1 MRKFFAA
8 LMALVA
14 AMAVLSYG
22 SGQPPRATFTP
33 QVPSAPRTDGSR
45 VFLDRA
51 DMLYKERAD
60 SFMIVAGNVK
70 FTKGPM
76 TMTCDS
82 AHYFAESESFDA
94 FGNIVMEQGDTL
106 FIYAD
111 ELNYRGPE
119 QVCYLYA
126 SPGNKVRMINRD
138 VTLETDE
145 FVYDLAIN
153 LGYYTVGGVLYDP
166 QNRLVSREGE
176 YDPARKEANFY
187 MDVHL
192 TSEGRTDTLN
202 IYSDT
207 LYYNTVTHIAEL
219 TSPSIIVN
227 RRGTIYTTDGL
238 YDTDLDTAVL
248 YRRSTIKTPE
258 GRTMTADSI
267 YYDRATGIG
276 ECFGAMVLT
285 DSARHA
291 SLAADYGF
299 FNQLTDSAYAVGN
312 LLIKEYGQG
321 DTLYLHGGQLNAYR
335 VIDSTEVAAMP
346 ADTVAGTPA
355 RAAYFVADTNNVAD
369 IWPRVRFYR
378 SDMQGICDSMRVT
391 RSDTTMRMYISPVVW
406 SEERQVYGN
415 IIEIHTNDST
425 IDEARLPDF
434 GFCSQRIV
442 DDYYDQ
448 LSGKEMI
455 ARFEGGEMRRL
466 DISGNVEFIL
476 FPEEADSTFNKMV
489 TATSSF
495 LTATFRDRTTEY
507 IKMWPETAGK
517 VTPLFMLR
525 RSMLYLPK
533 FKLFEGVRPVSPADV
548 MTVPPAMDAL
558 MEAAGRPAQSPRVP
572 VADLSAV
579 QDLSVVPGKSDET
592 GASGEPQPPAAD

>member
-14 AMAVLSYG
+14 AMAVLSY
-22 SGQPPRATFTP
+22 SAGQTPAERATFTP
-33 QVPSAPRTDGSR
+33 QVPTASRADDSR
-45 VFLDRA
+45 VFLERA
-51 DMLYKERAD
+51 DVLYKERYD

-76 TMTCDS
+76 IMTCDS
-82 AHYFAESESFDA
+82 AHYFAASESFDA

-126 SPGNKVRMINRD
+126 EPGNKVRLINRD

-153 LGYYTVGGVLYDP
+153 LGYYTVGGVLFDQ

-176 YDPARKEANFY
+176 YDPTRKEANFY
-187 MDVHL
+187 LDVHL
-192 TSEGRTDTLN
+192 TSNGR
-202 IYSDT
+202 SDT
-207 LYYNTVTHIAEL
+207 LVIFSDTLHYNTTTHIAEL
-219 TSPSIIVN
+219 TSPSEIIN
-227 RRGTIYTTDGL
+227 RRGTIYTSDGL
-238 YDTDLDTAVL
+238 YDTDMDTAVL
-248 YRRSTIKTPE
+248 YRRSTVKTPT
-258 GRTMTADSI
+258 GRSVTADSI
-267 YYDRATGIG
+267 YYDRRIGIG
-276 ECFGAMVLT
+276 ECFGDMVLL
-285 DSARHA
+285 DSARQA

-299 FNQLTDSAYAVGN
+299 FNQMTDSAYAVGN
-312 LLIKEYGQG
+312 LLIKEYSQG

-335 VIDSTEVAAMP
+335 VIDSVEVAAVP
-346 ADTVAGTPA
+346 ADTVLGTPA
-355 RAAYFVADTNNVAD
+355 REAYFRADTSNVAD
-369 IWPRVRFYR
+369 VWPRVRFYR
-378 SDMQGICDSMRVT
+378 SDMQGVCDSMRVT
-391 RSDTTMRMYISPVVW
+391 SADTTMRMYIAPVVW
-406 SEERQVYGN
+406 SEERQIFGN
-415 IIEIHTNDST
+415 LIEIHMNDST

-442 DDYYDQ
+442 DDYYSQ
-448 LSGKEMI
+448 LSGKEML
-455 ARFEGGEMRRL
+455 AKFEDGEISRL

-476 FPEEADSTFNKMV
+476 FPEESDSTFNKMV

-495 LTATFRDRTTEY
+495 LTAKFRGRTTEY
-507 IKMWPETAGK
+507 VKMWPETSGK
-517 VTPLFMLR
+517 VTPLFLLR

-548 MTVPPAMDAL
+548 MVVPPAMDAL
-558 MEAAGRPAQSPRVP
+558 MQEAGRPSSSAQ
-572 VADLSAV
+572 
-579 QDLSVVPGKSDET
+579 PG
-592 GASGEPQPPAAD
+592 GASARKPMDISRASSRQLDTLTAP

>member
-8 LMALVA
+8 LIALVA

-22 SGQPPRATFTP
+22 AGQAPAERATFTP
-33 QVPSAPRTDGSR
+33 QVPTASRADDSR

-51 DMLYKERAD
+51 DVLYKERSD

-76 TMTCDS
+76 IMTCDS
-82 AHYFAESESFDA
+82 AHYFAGSESFDA

-126 SPGNKVRMINRD
+126 EPGNKVRLINRD

-153 LGYYTVGGVLYDP
+153 LGYYTVGGVLFDQ

-176 YDPARKEANFY
+176 YDPTRKEANFY
-187 MDVHL
+187 LDVHL
-192 TSEGRTDTLN
+192 TSNGR
-202 IYSDT
+202 SDT
-207 LYYNTVTHIAEL
+207 LVIFSDTLHYNTTTHIAEL
-219 TSPSIIVN
+219 TSPSEIIN
-227 RRGTIYTTDGL
+227 RRGTIYTSDGL
-238 YDTDLDTAVL
+238 YDTDMDTAVL
-248 YRRSTIKTPE
+248 YRRSTVKTPT
-258 GRTMTADSI
+258 GRSVTADSI
-267 YYDRATGIG
+267 YYDRRIGIG
-276 ECFGAMVLT
+276 ECFGAMVLL
-285 DSARHA
+285 DSARQA

-299 FNQLTDSAYAVGN
+299 FNQMTDSAYAVGN
-312 LLIKEYGQG
+312 LLIKEYSQG

-335 VIDSTEVAAMP
+335 VIDSVEVAAVP
-346 ADTVAGTPA
+346 ADTVLGTPA
-355 RAAYFVADTNNVAD
+355 REAYFRADTSNVAD
-369 IWPRVRFYR
+369 VWPRVRFYR
-378 SDMQGICDSMRVT
+378 SDMQGVCDSMRVT
-391 RSDTTMRMYISPVVW
+391 SADTTMRMYIAPVVW
-406 SEERQVYGN
+406 SEERQIFGN
-415 IIEIHTNDST
+415 LIEIHMNDST

-442 DDYYDQ
+442 DDYYSQ
-448 LSGKEMI
+448 LSGKEML
-455 ARFEGGEMRRL
+455 AKFEGGELSQL

-476 FPEEADSTFNKMV
+476 FPEESDSTFNKMV

-495 LTATFRDRTTEY
+495 LTAKFRGRTTEY
-507 IKMWPETAGK
+507 VKMWPETSGK
-517 VTPLFMLR
+517 VTPLFLLR

-548 MTVPPAMDAL
+548 MVVPPAMDAL
-558 MEAAGRPAQSPRVP
+558 MQEAGRPSSSAQ
-572 VADLSAV
+572 
-579 QDLSVVPGKSDET
+579 PG
-592 GASGEPQPPAAD
+592 GASERKPMDISRASSRQLDTLTAP

>member
-14 AMAVLSYG
+14 AMAVLSY
-22 SGQPPRATFTP
+22 SAGQTPAERATFTP
-33 QVPSAPRTDGSR
+33 QVPTASRADDSR
-45 VFLDRA
+45 VFLERA
-51 DMLYKERAD
+51 DVLYKERYD
-60 SFMIVAGNVK
+60 SFMIVTGNVK

-76 TMTCDS
+76 IMTCDS
-82 AHYFAESESFDA
+82 AHYFAASESFDA

-126 SPGNKVRMINRD
+126 EPGNKVRLINRD

-153 LGYYTVGGVLYDP
+153 LGYYTVGGVLFDQ

-187 MDVHL
+187 LDVHL
-192 TSEGRTDTLN
+192 TSNGR
-202 IYSDT
+202 SDT
-207 LYYNTVTHIAEL
+207 LVIFSDTLHYNTTTHIAEL
-219 TSPSIIVN
+219 TSPSEIIN
-227 RRGTIYTTDGL
+227 RRGTIYTSDGL
-238 YDTDLDTAVL
+238 YDTDMDTAVL
-248 YRRSTIKTPE
+248 YRRSTVKTPT
-258 GRTMTADSI
+258 GRSVTADSI
-267 YYDRATGIG
+267 YYDRRIGIG
-276 ECFGAMVLT
+276 ECFGAMVLL
-285 DSARHA
+285 DSARQA

-299 FNQLTDSAYAVGN
+299 FNQMTDSAYAVGN
-312 LLIKEYGQG
+312 LLIKEYSQG

-335 VIDSTEVAAMP
+335 VIDSVEVAAVP
-346 ADTVAGTPA
+346 ADTVLGTPA
-355 RAAYFVADTNNVAD
+355 REAYFRADTSNVAD
-369 IWPRVRFYR
+369 VWPRVRFYR
-378 SDMQGICDSMRVT
+378 SDMQGVCDSMRVT
-391 RSDTTMRMYISPVVW
+391 SADTTMRMYIAPVVW
-406 SEERQVYGN
+406 SEERQIFGN
-415 IIEIHTNDST
+415 LIEIHMNDST

-442 DDYYDQ
+442 DDYYSQ
-448 LSGKEMI
+448 LSGKEML
-455 ARFEGGEMRRL
+455 AKFEDGEISRL

-476 FPEEADSTFNKMV
+476 FPEESDSTFNKMV

-495 LTATFRDRTTEY
+495 LTAKFRGRTTEY
-507 IKMWPETAGK
+507 VKMWPETSGK
-517 VTPLFMLR
+517 VTPLFLLR

-548 MTVPPAMDAL
+548 MVVPPAMDAL
-558 MEAAGRPAQSPRVP
+558 MQEAGRPSSSAQ
-572 VADLSAV
+572 
-579 QDLSVVPGKSDET
+579 PG
-592 GASGEPQPPAAD
+592 GASARKPMDISRASSRQLDTLTAP

>member
-1 MRKFFAA
+1 MRKFFAVLIA
-8 LMALVA
+8 IVA
-14 AMAVLSYG
+14 AMAVISYG
-22 SGQPPRATFTP
+22 AGQTPAERATFTP
-33 QVPSAPRTDGSR
+33 QVPTASRADDSR

-51 DMLYKERAD
+51 DVLYKERYD

-76 TMTCDS
+76 IMTCDS
-82 AHYFAESESFDA
+82 AHYFAASESFDA

-126 SPGNKVRMINRD
+126 EPGKKVRLINRD

-153 LGYYTVGGVLYDP
+153 LGYYTVGGVLFDQ

-187 MDVHL
+187 LDVHM
-192 TSEGRTDTLN
+192 TSNGR
-202 IYSDT
+202 SDT
-207 LYYNTVTHIAEL
+207 LVIFSDTLHYNTTTHIAEL
-219 TSPSIIVN
+219 TSPSEIIN
-227 RRGTIYTTDGL
+227 RRGTIYTSDGL
-238 YDTDLDTAVL
+238 YDTDMDTAVL
-248 YRRSTIKTPE
+248 YRRSTVKTPT
-258 GRTMTADSI
+258 GRSVTADSI
-267 YYDRATGIG
+267 YYDHRIGIG
-276 ECFGAMVLT
+276 ECFGDMVLL
-285 DSARHA
+285 DSARQA

-299 FNQLTDSAYAVGN
+299 FNQMTDSAYAVGN
-312 LLIKEYGQG
+312 LLIKEYSQG

-335 VIDSTEVAAMP
+335 VIDSVEVAAVP
-346 ADTVAGTPA
+346 ADTVLGTPA
-355 RAAYFVADTNNVAD
+355 REAYFRTDTSNVAD
-369 IWPRVRFYR
+369 VWPRVRFYR
-378 SDMQGICDSMRVT
+378 SDMQGVCDSMRVT
-391 RSDTTMRMYISPVVW
+391 SADTTMRMYIAPVVW
-406 SEERQVYGN
+406 SEERQIFGN
-415 IIEIHTNDST
+415 LIEIHMNDST

-442 DDYYDQ
+442 DDYYSQ
-448 LSGKEMI
+448 LSGKEML
-455 ARFEGGEMRRL
+455 AKFEAGELNQL

-476 FPEEADSTFNKMV
+476 FPEESDSTFNKMV

-495 LTATFRDRTTEY
+495 LTAKFQGRTTEY
-507 IKMWPETAGK
+507 VKMWPETSGK
-517 VTPLFMLR
+517 VTPLFLLR

-548 MTVPPAMDAL
+548 MVVPPAMDAL
-558 MEAAGRPAQSPRVP
+558 MQDAGRPAS
-572 VADLSAV
+572 SA
-579 QDLSVVPGKSDET
+579 QPI
-592 GASGEPQPPAAD
+592 GASARKPMDISRASSRQLDTLTAP

>member
-14 AMAVLSYG
+14 AMAVLSY
-22 SGQPPRATFTP
+22 SAGQTPAERATFTP
-33 QVPSAPRTDGSR
+33 QVPTASRADDSR
-45 VFLDRA
+45 VFLERA
-51 DMLYKERAD
+51 DVLYKERYD
-60 SFMIVAGNVK
+60 SFMIVTGNVK

-76 TMTCDS
+76 IMTCDS
-82 AHYFAESESFDA
+82 AHYFAASESFDA

-126 SPGNKVRMINRD
+126 EPGNKVRLINRD

-153 LGYYTVGGVLYDP
+153 LGYYTVGGVLFDQ

-187 MDVHL
+187 LDVHL
-192 TSEGRTDTLN
+192 TSNGR
-202 IYSDT
+202 SDT
-207 LYYNTVTHIAEL
+207 LVIFSDTLHYNTTTHIAEL
-219 TSPSIIVN
+219 TSPSEIIN
-227 RRGTIYTTDGL
+227 RRGTIYTSDGL
-238 YDTDLDTAVL
+238 YDTDMDTAVL
-248 YRRSTIKTPE
+248 YRRSTVKTPT
-258 GRTMTADSI
+258 GRSVTADSI
-267 YYDRATGIG
+267 YYDRRIGIG
-276 ECFGAMVLT
+276 ECFGAMVLL
-285 DSARHA
+285 DSARQA

-299 FNQLTDSAYAVGN
+299 FNQMTDSAYAVGN
-312 LLIKEYGQG
+312 LLIKEYSQG

-335 VIDSTEVAAMP
+335 VIDSVEVAAVP
-346 ADTVAGTPA
+346 ADTVLDTPA
-355 RAAYFVADTNNVAD
+355 REAYFRADTSNVAD
-369 IWPRVRFYR
+369 VWPRVRFYR
-378 SDMQGICDSMRVT
+378 SDMQGVCDSMRVT
-391 RSDTTMRMYISPVVW
+391 SADTTMRMYIAPVVW
-406 SEERQVYGN
+406 SEERQIFGN
-415 IIEIHTNDST
+415 LIEIHMNDST

-442 DDYYDQ
+442 DDYYSQ
-448 LSGKEMI
+448 LSGKEML
-455 ARFEGGEMRRL
+455 AKFEDGEISRL

-476 FPEEADSTFNKMV
+476 FPEESDSTFNKMV

-495 LTATFRDRTTEY
+495 LTAKFRGRTTEY
-507 IKMWPETAGK
+507 VKMWPETSGK
-517 VTPLFMLR
+517 VTPLFLLR

-548 MTVPPAMDAL
+548 MVVPPAMDAL
-558 MEAAGRPAQSPRVP
+558 MQEAGRPSSSAQ
-572 VADLSAV
+572 
-579 QDLSVVPGKSDET
+579 PG
-592 GASGEPQPPAAD
+592 GASARKPMDISRASSRQLDTLTAP

>member
-1 MRKFFAA
+1 MRKLFAA

-14 AMAVLSYG
+14 AMAMLSYG
-22 SGQPPRATFTP
+22 SRQIETPRATFTP
-33 QVPSAPRTDGSR
+33 QVPTASRDDDSR

-51 DMLYKERAD
+51 DALYKQRSD

-76 TMTCDS
+76 IMTCDS

-126 SPGNKVRMINRD
+126 SPGKKVRLINRD

-153 LGYYTVGGVLYDP
+153 LGYYTVGGVLFDQ
-166 QNRLVSREGE
+166 QNRLASREGE

-187 MDVHL
+187 IDVHL
-192 TSEGRTDTLN
+192 TSNGRTDTLN

-207 LYYNTVTHIAEL
+207 LYYNTTTHIAEL
-219 TSPSIIVN
+219 TSPSVVVN
-227 RRGTIYTTDGL
+227 RRGNIYTSDGL
-238 YDTDLDTAVL
+238 YDTDMDTAVL
-248 YRRSTIKTPE
+248 YRRSTVKTAE
-258 GRTMTADSI
+258 GRSVTADSI
-267 YYDRATGIG
+267 YYDRRTGIS
-276 ECFGAMVLT
+276 ECFGTMFLL
-285 DSARHA
+285 DSARQA
-291 SLAADYGF
+291 SLTADYGF
-299 FNQLTDSAYAVGN
+299 FNQSTDSAYAVGN
-312 LLIKEYGQG
+312 LLIKEYSQG

-335 VIDSTEVAAMP
+335 VIDSVEVAAVP
-346 ADTVAGTPA
+346 ADTVLGTPA
-355 RAAYFVADTNNVAD
+355 REAYFLTDTSNVAD
-369 IWPRVRFYR
+369 VWPRVRFYR
-378 SDMQGICDSMRVT
+378 SDMQGVCDSMRVT
-391 RSDTTMRMYISPVVW
+391 SADTTMRMYIAPVVW
-406 SEERQVYGN
+406 SEERQIYGN
-415 IIEIHTNDST
+415 LIEIHMNDST

-442 DDYYDQ
+442 DDYYSQ
-448 LSGKEMI
+448 ISGKEML
-455 ARFEGGEMRRL
+455 AKFEAGELRQL

-476 FPEEADSTFNKMV
+476 FPEENDSTFNKMV

-495 LTATFRDRTTEY
+495 LTAKFQGRSTEY
-507 IKMWPETAGK
+507 VKMWPETSGK
-517 VTPLFMLR
+517 VTPLFLLR
-525 RSMLYLPK
+525 RSMLYLSK

-548 MTVPPAMDAL
+548 MTVPAAMDA
-558 MEAAGRPAQSPRVP
+558 MMQEAGRPSTSTLAPN
-572 VADLSAV
+572 
-579 QDLSVVPGKSDET
+579 K
-592 GASGEPQPPAAD
+592 ASMATSRQLDTPIAH